1 MDVKGYSGV
10 GLGLRRPHVLEV
22 AGQADLPVPFW
33 EIAPENVIGEG
44 GRVHRA
50 ALEVL
55 ARDPILSHG
64 LSLSPGGYDD
74 WDQDYLQELRQ
85 FLPAIR
91 APWHSEHLCFT
102 CVGGV
107 NTHELLPIPFTRA
120 SVKHTVQRVRALQ
133 DALPVPLILE
143 NITYY
148 AELGAAEM
156 EEAEFISRVLEEAD
170 CGWLLDVSNVYVNSL
185 NFGFDPRAWIARM
198 PLDRVRQI
206 HVGGY
211 EQFGDVTIDTHG
223 ATISDPVIE
232 LLQWTLTRLGRHV
245 PVLLERDH
253 HLPDLDVLL
262 VERAKL
268 QDAYDETFTLMGA
281 GASHA

>member
-1 MDVKGYSGV
+1 MSKPDPTGV
-10 GLGLRRPHVLEV
+10 GLGLRRQHILEV
-22 AGQADLPVPFW
+22 AEDPGPRIPFW
-33 EIAPENVIGEG
+33 EVAPENILGEG
-44 GRVHRA
+44 GKIHRA
-50 ALEVL
+50 ALEIL
-55 ARDPILSHG
+55 ARDPVLSHG
-64 LSLSPGGYDD
+64 LSLSLGGYDD
-74 WDQDYLQELRQ
+74 WDVDYLQDLKS
-85 FLPAIR
+85 FLHDIQ

-102 CVGGV
+102 SVGGV

-120 SVKHTVQRVRALQ
+120 SVGHTVQRVRALQ
-133 DALPVPLILE
+133 DLLPVPLILE

-156 EEAEFISRVLEEAD
+156 EEADFVAAVLEGAD

-198 PLDRVRQI
+198 PLARVRQI

-211 EQFGDVTIDTHG
+211 EQFGEVTIDTHG
-223 ATISDPVIE
+223 ATISDPVID
-232 LLQWTLTRLGRHV
+232 LLQWTLARLGRRV

-253 HLPDLDVLL
+253 KLPELGVLL

-268 QDAYDETFTLMGA
+268 QEAYDEAFAVTGA
-281 GASHA
+281 GGSHA

>member
-1 MDVKGYSGV
+1 MGIPGYTGV
-10 GLGLRRPHVLEV
+10 GLGLRRQHILEV
-22 AGQADLPVPFW
+22 AEGPASQVPFW
-33 EIAPENVIGEG
+33 EVAPENILGEG
-44 GRVHRA
+44 GRLHRA
-50 ALEVL
+50 ALEIL

-64 LSLSPGGYDD
+64 LSLSLGGYDD
-74 WDQDYLQELRQ
+74 WDLDYLRDLKP
-85 FLPAIR
+85 FLQDIR

-120 SVKHTVQRVRALQ
+120 SVEHTVQRVRALQ
-133 DALPVPLILE
+133 DLLPVPLILE

-148 AELGAAEM
+148 ADLGAAEM
-156 EEAEFISRVLEEAD
+156 EEADFVAAVLEGAD

-185 NFGFDPRAWIARM
+185 NFGFDPRSWIARM

-211 EQFGDVTIDTHG
+211 ERFGEVTIDTHG

-232 LLQWTLTRLGRHV
+232 LLQWTLARLGRRV

-253 HLPDLDVLL
+253 QLPDLDVLL

-268 QDAYDETFTLMGA
+268 QEAYDEAFVPVGVRGA
-281 GASHA
+281 HA

>member
-1 MDVKGYSGV
+1 MSGKGLFGV
-10 GLGLRRPHVLEV
+10 GLGLRRPHILE
-22 AGQADLPVPFW
+22 AAERADLPVPFW
-33 EIAPENVIGEG
+33 EVAPENIIGEG
-44 GRVHRA
+44 GRIHRA
-50 ALEVL
+50 AMEVL
-55 ARDPILSHG
+55 ARDPALSHG
-64 LSLSPGGYDD
+64 LSLSPGGYDG
-74 WDQDYLQELRQ
+74 WDLDYLRDLGA
-85 FLPAIR
+85 FLQDIR

-102 CVGGV
+102 VAGGV

-120 SVKHTVQRVRALQ
+120 AAAHTVQRVRALQ

-156 EEAEFISRVLEEAD
+156 EEADFITAVLEGAD

-198 PLDRVRQI
+198 PLERVRQI

-211 EQFGDVTIDTHG
+211 EQSGEVVIDTHG
-223 ATISDPVIE
+223 ATISDPVIA
-232 LLQWTLTRLGRHV
+232 LLQWTLARLGRNV

-253 HLPDLDVLL
+253 QLPDLDVLL
-262 VERAKL
+262 VERTKL
-268 QDAYDETFTLMGA
+268 QDACDEALLSA
-281 GASHA
+281 GTGGSHA

>member
-1 MDVKGYSGV
+1 MGTQGYAGV
-10 GLGLRRPHVLEV
+10 GLGLRRPHILDV
-22 AGQADLPVPFW
+22 AGQPALPVPFW
-33 EIAPENVIGEG
+33 EVAPENILGEG
-44 GRVHRA
+44 GKIHRA

-55 ARDPILSHG
+55 SRDPILSHG
-64 LSLSPGGYDD
+64 LSLSLGGYDA
-74 WDQDYLQELRQ
+74 WDQDYLRELRQ
-85 FLPAIR
+85 FLMDVR

-102 CVGGV
+102 SIGGV

-120 SVKHTVQRVRALQ
+120 SVAHTAERVRALQ
-133 DALPVPLILE
+133 DLLPVPLILE

-156 EEAEFISRVLEEAD
+156 EEADFIAGVLEEAD
-170 CGWLLDVSNVYVNSL
+170 CGWLLDVSNVYVNGL
-185 NFGFDPRAWIARM
+185 NFGFDPRAWISRM

-211 EQFGDVTIDTHG
+211 EQVGDVTIDTHG
-223 ATISDPVIE
+223 TTLSDPVID
-232 LLQWTLTRLGRHV
+232 LLQWTLVRLGRQV

-253 HLPDLDVLL
+253 HLPDLEVLL

-268 QDAYDETFTLMGA
+268 QEVYDEAFTRAAA
-281 GASHA
+281 GGRHA